1 MSEFPVTNSEFPTIE
16 SQGDGVKI
24 SRGNQVYFDSTKAPL
39 IFEDQFLQISS
50 TLEGTLFQYKNFFFF
65 ITFRIFYTTLI
76 ARNVYGVGETEHVRF
91 NLDRNFYQQGLFA
104 RDNFQGI
111 HENLWGVHPYF
122 TAMTESGSAYGI
134 LLFNSNAMDITFNRK
149 MVTWR
154 TTGGILDFFIFTGPS
169 KDFHQ
174 ISLKLF
180 FYLLRYNNKFESSTI
195 KI

>member
-1 MSEFPVTNSEFPTIE
+1 M
-16 SQGDGVKI
+16 
-24 SRGNQVYFDSTKAPL
+24 
-39 IFEDQFLQISS
+39 
-50 TLEGTLFQYKNFFFF
+50 
-65 ITFRIFYTTLI
+65 I

-180 FYLLRYNNKFESSTI
+180 FIFYGTIINLKVLPLRSKKAGRFLKLFGFSRSHSIVTRGSVSLSCAPTPHPFCFS
-195 KI
+195 KS

>member
-1 MSEFPVTNSEFPTIE
+1 M
-16 SQGDGVKI
+16 
-24 SRGNQVYFDSTKAPL
+24 
-39 IFEDQFLQISS
+39 
-50 TLEGTLFQYKNFFFF
+50 
-65 ITFRIFYTTLI
+65 FYTTLI

-122 TAMTESGSAYGI
+122 TALTESGSAYGI

-169 KDFHQ
+169 KDFHW
-174 ISLKLF
+174 ITMKLLQQF
-180 FYLLRYNNKFESSTI
+180 FFMVK
-195 KI
+195 